1 MTARLFNR
9 DALLPGMG
17 ISRMTPSWVSRAIV
31 LRTQGFKVLRAG
43 TGLSHDAK
51 LILDGNKWVVG
62 DMLMGKPG
70 QLTPLED
77 WEDEMRRGRARVVV
91 YRPIGVSEQKMA
103 ASANYWKENFAG
115 KAKYDSKAIR
125 HLLFFYATAELLK
138 IRLGDE
144 SRVYCTESCKA
155 ADVSGGGYD
164 PYRKPNGFEKV
175 NPTPGTTRNRIVGK
189 NGWRTFEVVPNALTE
204 AGRKYA
210 IQTQN
215 VRKRVVR

>member
-1 MTARLFNR
+1 
-9 DALLPGMG
+9 
-17 ISRMTPSWVSRAIV
+17 
-31 LRTQGFKVLRAG
+31 
-43 TGLSHDAK
+43 
-51 LILDGNKWVVG
+51 
-62 DMLMGKPG
+62 
-70 QLTPLED
+70 
-77 WEDEMRRGRARVVV
+77 
-91 YRPIGVSEQKMA
+91 MA

-189 NGWRTFEVVPNALTE
+189 NGWRTFEVVPNALTKFGE
-204 AGRKYA
+204 QFMIRLPARRSA
-210 IQTQN
+210 S
-215 VRKRVVR
+215 